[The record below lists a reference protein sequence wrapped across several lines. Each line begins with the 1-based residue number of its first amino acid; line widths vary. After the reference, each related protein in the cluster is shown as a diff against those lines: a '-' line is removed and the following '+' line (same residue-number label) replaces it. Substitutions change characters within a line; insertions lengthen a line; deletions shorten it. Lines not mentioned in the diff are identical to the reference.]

1 MIGAAVRGSKPLSA
15 EGLRERLFTLAF
27 SNLVY
32 AQIWEDPA
40 VDLDALALD
49 SESRIITIASGGC
62 NVLSY
67 LPAGPGAHRGGRYQ
81 RSRMLP

>member
-1 MIGAAVRGSKPLSA
+1 MIGAAVQRSKPLSA

-40 VDLDALALD
+40 VDLEALALD
-49 SESRIITIASGGC
+49 RNCRVVTIASGGC

-67 LPAGPGAHRGGRYQ
+67 LPEGPATSRRSTSTQ
-81 RSRMLP
+81 RMSP

>member
-1 MIGAAVRGSKPLSA
+1 MANVAEAKRSTSTGMIGAAVHRSKPLSA

-40 VDLDALALD
+40 VDLEALRSTA
-49 SESRIITIASGGC
+49 RAASSPSLRAAATC
-62 NVLSY
+62 
-67 LPAGPGAHRGGRYQ
+67 
-81 RSRMLP
+81 

>member
-1 MIGAAVRGSKPLSA
+1 LANVAEAERPRSGAMIGAAVCRSKPLSV

-40 VDLDALALD
+40 VDLEALALD
-49 SESRIITIASGGC
+49 PTHTCKPLAERF
-62 NVLSY
+62 
-67 LPAGPGAHRGGRYQ
+67 
-81 RSRMLP
+81 